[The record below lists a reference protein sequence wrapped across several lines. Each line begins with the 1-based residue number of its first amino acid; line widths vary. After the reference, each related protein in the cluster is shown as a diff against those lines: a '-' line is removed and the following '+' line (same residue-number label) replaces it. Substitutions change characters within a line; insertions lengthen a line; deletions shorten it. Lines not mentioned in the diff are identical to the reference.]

1 MKSSGSLTLCL
12 GVAMILLCL
21 LKPKLQILVLVM
33 FFWGEIMSSDQKQVI
48 RTTGRLAEQT
58 EESKD
63 TLEELV
69 DNVRNGTAF
78 VDIIREGLDVKTAD
92 LDYINMKN
100 STSGSEKKKT
110 KFQPMISVFLIELIL
125 VLFSNLST
133 LMIRSYK
140 NSIPLVK
147 LNMIILISYY
157 VVELANFILICQ
169 VWHSKLLNPK
179 FKGSARKK

>member
-1 MKSSGSLTLCL
+1 MRSSASLTLCL

-21 LKPKLQILVLVM
+21 LKPKLQILMLVM
-33 FFWGEIMSSDQKQVI
+33 FFWGEIMSSDQKQVF
-48 RTTGRLAEQT
+48 RTTGTLAEQT

-63 TLEELV
+63 TLEELAEK
-69 DNVRNGTAF
+69 VRNVTAL
-78 VDIIREGLDVKTAD
+78 VDIITEGLDVKTAY
-92 LDYINMKN
+92 LDFINIKN
-100 STSGSEKKKT
+100 STSGSGEKKT
-110 KFQPMISVFLIELIL
+110 KFQPMFSVFLIELIL

-157 VVELANFILICQ
+157 VVELGNFVLICQ
-169 VWHSKLLNPK
+169 VWRSKIINPK
-179 FKGSARKK
+179 F